1 MQGQDRDAGRRPHG
15 TSPSDGLSS
24 RWVGQQTA
32 WQLTICPTVEVGSW
46 QIIGHVLGRSN
57 DLLRI
62 RVVVVG
68 IPQRSF
74 LCGQTGGLLL
84 RCACPLRAAID
95 CQPAGCHRHCVPR

>member
-1 MQGQDRDAGRRPHG
+1 MQGQDRDVGRRAHG

-62 RVVVVG
+62 RVVVVVH
-68 IPQRSF
+68 S
-74 LCGQTGGLLL
+74 
-84 RCACPLRAAID
+84 AA
-95 CQPAGCHRHCVPR
+95 